1 MMTSFCSSRP
11 LVSCLVFAAIGLG
24 GPSSARAQAP
34 SVPHPHAYGI
44 IIGNNSGGPGQQ
56 TLRYAEDDATRMA
69 DVLRDVGRFGTTDL
83 RVLAHPDAPKILA
96 TIDEIGQRVRDDQQ
110 RGEQSVVVFYYSGHA
125 KASAVTL
132 GDGELPLATLRD
144 RLRQLPSTLTLVVLD
159 ACQSGA
165 FARTKGA
172 EPAADFSF
180 NSVSHLTTK
189 GIAVM
194 ASSTGQELSQESD
207 ALKSSYFTHHLIVAL
222 RGAGD
227 ADGDGRVSLDEA
239 YRYAYRRTLAATA
252 RTRVGT
258 QHVTLET
265 DLSGQGDVA
274 VTYPAD
280 ARSQLELPA
289 ALDARVLL
297 QHAPSGSVAA
307 ELQKAPGAVLRLAL
321 PAGQYDAT
329 LRTKGKALSCHLALA
344 DNRVTAIDLAACS
357 ETTAAGVA
365 KGDGDTDD
373 ELSVA
378 AFSPTPR
385 EPDTID
391 ATATPGSLPLREID
405 RWGAELTTGLL
416 WRSYD
421 AYTTRLGDFGYE
433 RDKPLFDLPS
443 GRFVVGV
450 SRLLV
455 PHVTMLVQ
463 VQTLAGDSF
472 SRDVAG
478 YQDKI
483 GFKGYGGGVYV
494 RAHADV
500 LGSWLQG
507 YLQLGAG
514 PSLVTSSF
522 ETRDARG
529 PYTSSESA
537 WGYLLGVGSGLVL
550 APRKRASVFVQLAYD
565 RAPALKNLLGDAHDV
580 GGPSASIG
588 MQLRFGRVDR

>member
-1 MMTSFCSSRP
+1 MTTSFESFRP
-11 LVSCLVFAAIGLG
+11 LAACFFSAAIGLTW
-24 GPSSARAQAP
+24 SATAHAQAP

-44 IIGNNSGGPGQQ
+44 IVGNNSGGPGQQ
-56 TLRYAEDDATRMA
+56 PLRYAEDDATRMA
-69 DVLRDVGRFGTTDL
+69 QVLRDVGRFGTTDL
-83 RVLAHPDAPKILA
+83 RVLTHPDGPKILA
-96 TIDEIGQRVRDDQQ
+96 TIDEIGQKVREDQQ
-110 RGEQSVVVFYYSGHA
+110 RGEQAVVVFYYSGHA
-125 KASAVTL
+125 KASAFTL
-132 GDGELPLATLRD
+132 GDSELPLATLRE

-274 VTYPAD
+274 VTYPSD
-280 ARSQLELPA
+280 AKSQLELPA
-289 ALDARVLL
+289 SLDARVLV

-307 ELQKAPGAVLRLAL
+307 ELQKAPGAALRLAL

-329 LRTKGKALSCHLALA
+329 LRTKGKAVSCHLALA
-344 DNRVTAIDLAACS
+344 DNRVTAIDLGACS
-357 ETTAAGVA
+357 ETAASGIA
-365 KGDGDTDD
+365 KGDTDD
-373 ELSVA
+373 EMSVA
-378 AFSPTPR
+378 AFSESPR
-385 EPDTID
+385 EPDR
-391 ATATPGSLPLREID
+391 AAAAAPASLPIREID

-416 WRSYD
+416 WRTYD

-433 RDKPLFDLPS
+433 RDKDLLGLPS
-443 GRFVVGV
+443 GRFVLGA

-472 SRDVAG
+472 SRNVGG
-478 YQDKI
+478 YTDKL

-500 LGSWLQG
+500 LHDWLQA
-507 YLQLGAG
+507 YLQVGAG
-514 PSLVTSSF
+514 PSFVTSSF
-522 ETRDARG
+522 DTRDQRG
-529 PYTSSESA
+529 PYTTSESS
-537 WGYLLGVGSGLVL
+537 WGYLLGVGGGLVL
-550 APRKRASVFVQLAYD
+550 APRKRASVFLQVAYD
-565 RAPALKNLLGDAHDV
+565 RAPALQNLIGDTHDV
-580 GGPSASIG
+580 GGPSASLG
-588 MQLRFGRVDR
+588 MQLRFGQVDR